1 MILKKTNTMYR
12 KYIISCL
19 IFLSCF
25 LKGQSFVENQF
36 LIKDYQLSSEQYISS
51 DDGKVYMNVNFWG
64 AAGNAG
70 TFQVYEGIDFAS
82 LMSAVG
88 GPGDFANL
96 KKIRLYREKPDEDG
110 QLVHIVDLT
119 PFLKNGDRSN
129 FPKIKPNDTLVFKK
143 TLAGVLIE
151 DLSTVQ
157 ALLTAF
163 TFFIQLST
171 IFNLI

>member
-1 MILKKTNTMYR
+1 MYKR
-12 KYIISCL
+12 YIIYGLTYLC
-19 IFLSCF
+19 FF
-25 LKGQSFVENQF
+25 LKAQSFSQKN
-36 LIKDYQLSSEQYISS
+36 LSIKDYQLSSEQYISS
-51 DDGKVYMNVNFWG
+51 EDGKVYMNVNFWSSS
-64 AAGNAG
+64 GNAG
-70 TFQVYEGIDFAS
+70 AFKVYEGIDFAS

-110 QLVHIVDLT
+110 QLVHIIDLT

-129 FPKIKPNDTLVFKK
+129 FPKIKPNDTIVFKK

-151 DLSTVQ
+151 DLSTVRT
-157 ALLTAF
+157 LLTAF

-171 IFNLI
+171 IFDLI